1 MIEPRTVKFE
11 FVSPRDDGRFE
22 IIATIEPSDTS
33 DPEGFDKA
41 VDGLK
46 EMIEDAMKMLWASV
60 HMAIASPRTIPVFR
74 KAWLGVAQAGITAGL
89 GGMGFGGGDKSPS
102 DKPPWESDYEEEQCR
117 KKPPKHVAR

>member
-11 FVSPRDDGRFE
+11 FVSPNDDGRFE

-41 VDGLK
+41 VDKLK

-60 HMAIASPRTIPVFR
+60 HMAIKAPSTLPVFR
-74 KAWLGVAQAGITAGL
+74 KAWLGVAQAGLMAGL
-89 GGMGFGGGDKSPS
+89 SGMGFDGIVKPPG
-102 DKPPWESDYEEEQCR
+102 DKPPWESD
-117 KKPPKHVAR
+117 